1 MGTSCSPFLAN
12 LLLFM
17 YEFQFVTDFMSKK
30 PNMVNGS
37 DAHNVLRKLSF
48 CARYIDDLWNPLI
61 ETEAFKRITKA
72 IYPSWLKLGDP
83 EHEGPSVNY
92 LDMAIWYDKT
102 WHSKLYDKRVELVAK
117 GLKLNKFPHPESK
130 LSSRCKYGV
139 ITSQLHRFNTACTRP
154 SDFLDAAATLY
165 AAYIKKG
172 YSQKRADK
180 YFDKFRRRHTPHLQ
194 QHAVKLRYE
203 RAQRLR
209 QE

>member
-1 MGTSCSPFLAN
+1 MRLA
-12 LLLFM
+12 LFVFRFVFYMLLFM

-30 PNMVNGS
+30 PNMVHGS

-102 WHSKLYDKRVELVAK
+102 WHSKLYNKRRT
-117 GLKLNKFPHPESK
+117 GS
-130 LSSRCKYGV
+130 
-139 ITSQLHRFNTACTRP
+139 
-154 SDFLDAAATLY
+154 
-165 AAYIKKG
+165 
-172 YSQKRADK
+172 
-180 YFDKFRRRHTPHLQ
+180 
-194 QHAVKLRYE
+194 
-203 RAQRLR
+203 
-209 QE
+209 